1 MERDPEMVLRDVIDG
16 KVNLKRALKVYGVVV
31 DPILRKVDYGAT
43 GSLRRSL
50 ETVLMGET
58 H

>member
-1 MERDPEMVLRDVIDG
+1 MVLRDVIEG

-43 GSLRRSL
+43 GSLRQSL
-50 ETVLMGET
+50 KAASMGEI